1 MAAKNER
8 PPIEPLA
15 PAAPEAP
22 GLAVSARFEDAAL
35 RLARLIGRQ
44 IAREEF
50 ERRHQRQKTKG
61 GADIKKRGIVAMT
74 KDRS

>member
-8 PPIEPLA
+8 APIELFA
-15 PAAPEAP
+15 SAAPEASGP
-22 GLAVSARFEDAAL
+22 TVSARVDEATL

-50 ERRHQRQKTKG
+50 ERRHQHKNAKE
-61 GADIKKRGIVAMT
+61 AAEIKKRG
-74 KDRS
+74 KSP

>member
-1 MAAKNER
+1 MAAQDER
-8 PPIEPLA
+8 ASIEPFA

-22 GLAVSARFEDAAL
+22 SLTVSARFEEAAL

-50 ERRHQRQKTKG
+50 ERRHQPQKAK
-61 GADIKKRGIVAMT
+61 AAAEIKKRG
-74 KDRS
+74 KSS

>member
-1 MAAKNER
+1 MAAQDER
-8 PPIEPLA
+8 ASIEPFA

-22 GLAVSARFEDAAL
+22 SLTVSARFEEAAL

-50 ERRHQRQKTKG
+50 ERRHCNG
-61 GADIKKRGIVAMT
+61 KKSE
-74 KDRS
+74 RSS

>member
-1 MAAKNER
+1 MAAKDER
-8 PPIEPLA
+8 ASIEPFA

-22 GLAVSARFEDAAL
+22 SLTVSARFEEAAL

-50 ERRHQRQKTKG
+50 ERRHQRKNAKE
-61 GADIKKRGIVAMT
+61 AAEIKNRG
-74 KDRS
+74 KSP

>member
-8 PPIEPLA
+8 AAIEPLA

-22 GLAVSARFEDAAL
+22 GLTLSARFEVATL

-50 ERRHQRQKTKG
+50 ERRHRNGKK
-61 GADIKKRGIVAMT
+61 AKEAAEIMKRG
-74 KDRS
+74 KSP